1 MFYPFS
7 RQVLAF
13 SLSLKLNSA
22 FFQFLHKTYAFLAEP
37 NSIKQTLV
45 FKMILDNRIKKSNK
59 VFPPENLG
67 DRTMTE
73 NTKEPPDY
81 RFCDLVMKGGITSGI
96 VYPKAITRL
105 SHHYHF
111 KNIGGTSAGAIAA
124 AVTAAAEFRR
134 RENGSRQGFDLLD
147 KLPEELQAR
156 LPDTGRS
163 RLLSLFQPQ
172 RSTRR
177 LFSVLVNS
185 LNRKGTYR
193 RILAI
198 LSGFLFAYWP
208 ATLASVAAALAVG
221 LFGSGW
227 ITAALLL
234 VVLLAVAIG
243 VWVYLDITRNTVSN
257 GFGLCNGMSEKD
269 VKQEALTPWLH
280 SLIQNA
286 AGLPHDKP
294 LTFGLLWDAKGI
306 PKAWKEQAKGT
317 ARSIDLQMFS
327 TNLAHGRPYLFPF
340 AVAKDEHTRF
350 PDPDRLFF
358 KPEEL
363 EPYLPD
369 EVLDWMEK
377 HAGKGKI
384 DESQKKTDPYLL
396 AAEQRGLKEIPEP
409 RNFPV
414 LLAARM
420 SLSFPFLLSAVPMWA
435 IDNYEV
441 PAEEIDFRR
450 CWFSDGGISSN
461 FPIHLF
467 DGLLPLWPTF
477 GINLEPK
484 IDDRD
489 DPFYLPQDY
498 SKGYGERW
506 NLFDDKTPSAARFGG
521 FLSAILSTMQNWN
534 DNTLSRMPG
543 VRDRI
548 VRLRLNDNEGGLNL
562 DMEQAI
568 IERIVARGEDA
579 AGALISYYLTA
590 RTDGA
595 QAKGWDDQR
604 FIRLCTLLKM
614 LEARSPGILRAMSP
628 GWPYAT
634 DFDRLIAN
642 AVRPD
647 GNDNSDQ
654 ALPPGFGEP
663 LTEKQAEALRKAMD
677 ALKQLMETL
686 GTSEAQSAFKAIP
699 EPELRVRPP
708 L

>member
-1 MFYPFS
+1 
-7 RQVLAF
+7 
-13 SLSLKLNSA
+13 
-22 FFQFLHKTYAFLAEP
+22 
-37 NSIKQTLV
+37 
-45 FKMILDNRIKKSNK
+45 
-59 VFPPENLG
+59 
-67 DRTMTE
+67 MTE

-105 SHHYHF
+105 SHYYHF

-124 AVTAAAEFRR
+124 AVTAAAEYRR
-134 RENGSRQGFDLLD
+134 RQDGSRQGFDLLD
-147 KLPEELQAR
+147 KLPEELQTR
-156 LPDTGRS
+156 LPETGRS

-172 RSTRR
+172 ETTQR

-185 LNRKGTYR
+185 LNRTGTYR

-208 ATLASVAAALAVG
+208 AALASAAAALAVG

-227 ITAALLL
+227 ITAIL
-234 VVLLAVAIG
+234 LLAVLLTIAIG

-269 VKQEALTPWLH
+269 AGYEALTPWLH

-286 AGLPHDKP
+286 AGLPDDKP
-294 LTFGLLWDAKGI
+294 LTFGMLWDAKGI
-306 PKAWKEQAKGT
+306 PEAWKEQSKGT

-340 AVAKDEHTRF
+340 AVAKEKHTRF

-363 EPYLPD
+363 KPYLPD
-369 EVLDWMEK
+369 QVLAWMINPVTEEEAL
-377 HAGKGKI
+377 AGKN
-384 DESQKKTDPYLL
+384 EKKTDSYLL
-396 AAEQRGLKEIPEP
+396 AAKQRGLKEIPEP

-420 SLSFPFLLSAVPMWA
+420 SLSFPFLLSAVPLWA
-435 IDNYEV
+435 IDNYEA
-441 PAEEIDFRR
+441 PEEEIDFRR

-489 DPFYLPQDY
+489 DHPFFLPQDY

-506 NLFDDKTPSAARFGG
+506 NLFDDKTPSAAKFGG

-548 VRLRLNDNEGGLNL
+548 VRLKLNDNEGGLNL

-579 AGALISYYLTA
+579 AGALISYYLTDS
-590 RTDGA
+590 TDGT
-595 QAKGWDDQR
+595 QAKGWNDQR

-614 LEARSPGILRAMSP
+614 LEARSPGILRAFNP
-628 GWPYAT
+628 GWAYAT
-634 DFDRLIAN
+634 DFDQLITN
-642 AVRPD
+642 AMRPD
-647 GNDNSDQ
+647 GNDNPDQ
-654 ALPPGFGEP
+654 PPPGFEEP
-663 LTEKQAEALRKAMD
+663 LTQKQAEALRKAMG
-677 ALKQLMETL
+677 ALEQLMETL
-686 GTSEAQSAFKAIP
+686 GKPEAQSVFKAIP
-699 EPELRVRPP
+699 EPELRIRPP